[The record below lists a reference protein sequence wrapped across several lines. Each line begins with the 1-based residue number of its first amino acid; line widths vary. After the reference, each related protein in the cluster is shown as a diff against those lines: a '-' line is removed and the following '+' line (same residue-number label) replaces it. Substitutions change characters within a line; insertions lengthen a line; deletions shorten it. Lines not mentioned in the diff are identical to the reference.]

1 MSGSDWLPG
10 AVPVPGQITLI
21 LDLHGLGGP
30 LVDAAL
36 GVPEPT
42 VDQWESGELVP
53 TRAQMLRLALLTGC
67 PVERFYMPMRG
78 NSHTFVCAIPDGEPS
93 VAGHILPGQL
103 LLDDLAEEEPG

>member
-1 MSGSDWLPG
+1 MTDP
-10 AVPVPGQITLI
+10 
-21 LDLHGLGGP
+21 DLYDHRALAAKAADCPDGP
-30 LVDAAL
+30 AIIH
-36 GVPEPT
+36 T
-42 VDQWESGELVP
+42 C
-53 TRAQMLRLALLTGC
+53 MRLALLTGC